1 MTRFGKKLVMV
12 GIWAGVGLL
21 VGLQFGGGSG
31 SGVSGVLPGWNTMAG
46 NTSSAGGQLQAGQSS
61 AAGAASL
68 PAAGTTQG
76 GQAYVYVP
84 VVIDPA
90 TGAYKV
96 LPVQQPVAA
105 GTDTAAG
112 TGSLP
117 QQEVKD
123 YTTLSPEQI
132 LIPGEQKPTVD
143 VLADKTAGLLQ
154 QASQKSIRWVVSLFD
169 SSEE

>member
-12 GIWAGVGLL
+12 GIWAGVGMLI
-21 VGLQFGGGSG
+21 GLQFGGGG
-31 SGVSGVLPGWNTMAG
+31 PGVSGILPDWSKPAG
-46 NTSSAGGQLQAGQSS
+46 SSTAGSQLPAGQNGT
-61 AAGAASL
+61 AGTAHV
-68 PAAGTTQG
+68 PAAGSAPG

-84 VVIDPA
+84 VTIDPV
-90 TGAYKV
+90 TGAYTM
-96 LPVQQPVAA
+96 LPMQQQVA
-105 GTDTAAG
+105 GTQAQTAGG

-123 YTTLSPEQI
+123 YSALSPEQI
-132 LIPGEQKPTVD
+132 LIPEEQKPTVD

-154 QASQKSIRWVVSLFD
+154 QASQKGIRWVVSLFD

>member
-31 SGVSGVLPGWNTMAG
+31 SGVSGVLPGWNTVAG
-46 NTSSAGGQLQAGQSS
+46 NTAAGGQLQAGQSGT
-61 AAGAASL
+61 AGAASL
-68 PAAGTTQG
+68 PAAGGAQG

-96 LPVQQPVAA
+96 LPVQQPVAT
-105 GTDTAAG
+105 GTGAAAG

-123 YTTLSPEQI
+123 YATLSPEQI
-132 LIPGEQKPTVD
+132 LIPEEQKPTVD

>member
-31 SGVSGVLPGWNTMAG
+31 VSGILPDWSKPAG
-46 NTSSAGGQLQAGQSS
+46 SIAAGRQLPAGQNGT
-61 AAGAASL
+61 AGTAYVPAAASTA
-68 PAAGTTQG
+68 PG

-84 VVIDPA
+84 VTIDPV
-90 TGAYKV
+90 TGAYTA
-96 LPVQQPVAA
+96 LPIQQPVAGTPAQTA
-105 GTDTAAG
+105 GG

-123 YTTLSPEQI
+123 YSALSPEQI
-132 LIPGEQKPTVD
+132 LIPEEQKPTVD
-143 VLADKTAGLLQ
+143 MLADKTAGLLQ
-154 QASQKSIRWVVSLFD
+154 QASQKGIRWVVSLFD